1 MKGIDVNC
9 LWGNWPFRKLYK
21 NKFEDLLKIHS
32 ENGIVGGYVSCMN
45 SIFYNDPFEGEADL
59 HEILQNSGSY
69 HQLLTINPT
78 LPAYESD
85 VETGVRLFDI
95 QGIRIYPGYH
105 NYRLGDECMKK
116 LCALLRKYRLPL
128 MLTMRLEDERLNYIC
143 QPRQIAVP
151 GELLKFVESVK
162 DIPVL
167 IMNLRYGEIL
177 SCEDAIR
184 NQPNLY
190 IDTSGIKD
198 PVASLEEIT
207 KHIGDRKIIYGS
219 QYPLNALKSTLYE
232 VTMAEISGESKER
245 ILYQNAAEFFSFPGK

>member
-1 MKGIDVNC
+1 MNGIDVNC
-9 LWGNWPFRKLYK
+9 LWGSWPFRKLYK
-21 NKFEDLLKIHS
+21 NRFEDLLKIHS
-32 ENGIVGGYVSCMN
+32 ETGIGGGYVSCMN

-59 HEILQNSGSY
+59 HEILQGSGAY
-69 HQLLTINPT
+69 RQLLTVNPT

-85 VETGVRLFDI
+85 VEKGVERF
-95 QGIRIYPGYH
+95 GVKGVRIYPGYH
-105 NYRLGDECMKK
+105 NYRLDDPCMEG

-128 MLTMRLEDERLNYIC
+128 MLTMRLEDERLDYLYL
-143 QPRQIAVP
+143 PRRIAVP
-151 GELLKFVESVK
+151 DELLKFAGSVR
-162 DIPVL
+162 DIPIL

-207 KHIGDRKIIYGS
+207 KHIGDRKILYGS

-232 VTMAEISGESKER
+232 VTMAEIPRESKDR
-245 ILYQNAAEFFSFPGK
+245 ILYRNADDFFHS